1 MIKKNIIIFVLFLFF
16 SSLKAEVIK
25 EVVIQGNK
33 RVSDETIKVYGE
45 IEINKDFSENEIN
58 KVLNNLYSTN
68 FFENIEI
75 NVNNNIL
82 NIKLKEYPVIN
93 QLVIIGEKK
102 NSNKEQIK
110 KLISLKEKKSF
121 VRSYLAKDI
130 EIMKKLYASLGYNFD
145 EITAKVKE
153 IYNENL

>member
-75 NVNNNIL
+75 NVNNNSL

-102 NSNKEQIK
+102 IV
-110 KLISLKEKKSF
+110 I
-121 VRSYLAKDI
+121 RSK
-130 EIMKKLYASLGYNFD
+130 
-145 EITAKVKE
+145 
-153 IYNENL
+153 